1 VKGLVLLPILSP
13 IHSVFI
19 LRGEPMMK
27 EHFQLTVADI
37 LNRKHFENARVIA
50 GEEGIHRFVKWV
62 HVVEV
67 TSMRNLLNG
76 HELILSTGVAWKDNT
91 ELFVSLVKEFL
102 ENNAAGLCIE
112 MGTYMSAIPPEV
124 IAIANDN
131 QFPIIIFT
139 QEVPFVEITQDIH
152 SMIINQQYQKISDL
166 ENYSQSLNKRLLTIE
181 SYEDILQCIFSALEL
196 QIIFRLK
203 NLEYEFVPE
212 ISHNEQ
218 KMMINQLETAKMS
231 KCDHIAS
238 SPIFLFGQEYAEL
251 FIYSK
256 DIPVSEYDLLILDRT
271 ATALAQHLLREMY
284 VEEKKRVE
292 EFEWLYGWLEGEHSL
307 ENISEYFA
315 QNGVKPKTNEG
326 IVLITKLIPLKEKIT
341 QDVTYLKLLFR
352 SVFEQYGFT
361 VFSVEKRNEI
371 TFILVNNRTKKN
383 IKERIKT
390 GIESIIDSEFIRKQ
404 CSAKILIA
412 TGYFIENLH
421 DVHKSYLTA
430 KEAQRI
436 LQKMT
441 NKTNYYFY
449 EDLHLYRLI
458 SQMSKHINLQDF
470 AAEYLQPVIQYDQKY
485 NGKLLE
491 TLKVYLE
498 CNGSKQEAASKLFIV
513 RQTLYHR
520 LQKLENILGK
530 DFMEHEKRVAIEFM
544 LLVQDYLSA
553 SQPNTSNTWFRKT
566 D

>member
-1 VKGLVLLPILSP
+1 
-13 IHSVFI
+13 
-19 LRGEPMMK
+19 MMK

-50 GEEGIHRFVKWV
+50 GEDGIHRFVKWV

-67 TSMRNLLNG
+67 TRMRNLLNG
-76 HELILSTGVAWKDNT
+76 NELILSTGVAWKDNT
-91 ELFVSLVKEFL
+91 DLFVSMVREFL

-124 IAIANDN
+124 IALAKDN

-166 ENYSQSLNKRLLTIE
+166 ENYSQNLNKRLLTIE

-212 ISHNEQ
+212 ISQNEQ
-218 KMMINQLETAKMS
+218 KTMIYQLETAKMS
-231 KCDHIAS
+231 PCDYIAS
-238 SPIFLFGQEYAEL
+238 SPIFLFGQEYAEI

-271 ATALAQHLLREMY
+271 ATALAQHLLRDMY
-284 VEEKKRVE
+284 VEEKRRVE

-307 ENISEYFA
+307 ESISEYFA
-315 QNGVKPKTNEG
+315 QNGIKPKTTEAV
-326 IVLITKLIPLKEKIT
+326 VLITKLIPLKEKIT

-352 SVFEQYGFT
+352 SIFEQFGFT
-361 VFSVEKRNEI
+361 VLSVEKRNEI

-383 IKERIKT
+383 IKDRIKT

-404 CSAKILIA
+404 CSAKIMIA
-412 TGYFIENLH
+412 AGYVIENLQ

-441 NKTNYYFY
+441 NKANYYFY

-458 SQMSKHINLQDF
+458 SQMSKHINLQEF

-553 SQPNTSNTWFRKT
+553 SQQNTSNNWFRRT
-566 D
+566 E

>member
-1 VKGLVLLPILSP
+1 MI
-13 IHSVFI
+13 
-19 LRGEPMMK
+19 K
-27 EHFQLTVADI
+27 EHFHLTVADI

-50 GEEGIHRFVKWV
+50 GEEGLYRFVKWV

-76 HELILSTGVAWKDNT
+76 NELILSTGVAWKDNT
-91 ELFVSLVKEFL
+91 DLFVSMVNEFL

-112 MGTYMSAIPPEV
+112 MGTYMSAIPTEV
-124 IAIANDN
+124 LEIANEH
-131 QFPIIIFT
+131 QFPIIVFQ
-139 QEVPFVEITQDIH
+139 QEVPFVQITQDIH
-152 SMIINQQYQKISDL
+152 SIIINQQYQKISDL
-166 ENYSQSLNKRLLTIE
+166 ENYSQSLNKRLLTME
-181 SYEDILQCIFSALEL
+181 SYEDILQCIFSALDL

-203 NLEYEFVPE
+203 SLDYEFVPE
-212 ISHNEQ
+212 ISQIEQ
-218 KMMINQLETAKMS
+218 KTMIIQLEEAKIQLC
-231 KCDHIAS
+231 KHIAS
-238 SPIFLFGQEYAEL
+238 APICLFGQEYAEL

-256 DIPVSEYDLLILDRT
+256 DIPISEFDLLILDRT
-271 ATALAQHLLREMY
+271 ATALAQHLLRDMY

-307 ENISEYFA
+307 DSIREYFA
-315 QNGVKPKTNEG
+315 QNGIKTKTNEAV
-326 IVLITKLIPLKEKIT
+326 VLITKLIPLKEKTT

-352 SVFEQYGFT
+352 SVFEQNGFT

-371 TFILVNNRTKKN
+371 TFILINNRAKKN
-383 IKERIKT
+383 VKDRIKT
-390 GIESIIDSEFIRKQ
+390 AIESIIESEFIRKQ

-412 TGYFIENLH
+412 AGNFIGNLIE
-421 DVHKSYLTA
+421 VHKSYLTA
-430 KEAQRI
+430 KETQRI
-436 LQKMT
+436 QYKMT
-441 NKTNYYFY
+441 NKATYYFY

-458 SQMSKHINLQDF
+458 SQMSKHVNLKEF

-520 LQKLENILGK
+520 LQKLENILGE
-530 DFMEHEKRVAIEFM
+530 DFMDHEKRVAIEFM
-544 LLVQDYLSA
+544 LLVEDYLSA
-553 SQPNTSNTWFRKT
+553 SQPNTSNSKSIKIE
-566 D
+566 